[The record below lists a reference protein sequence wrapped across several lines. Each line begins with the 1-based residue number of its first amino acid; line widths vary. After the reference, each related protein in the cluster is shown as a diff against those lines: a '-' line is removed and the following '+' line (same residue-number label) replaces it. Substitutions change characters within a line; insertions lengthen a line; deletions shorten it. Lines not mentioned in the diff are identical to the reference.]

1 MKIATWNINSIRL
14 RIDIVINFIKKNNID
29 VLCLQETKTENK
41 LFPLDKFINNG
52 FIYSNINGQKSYNGV
67 AIISKIPFLEKKNLI
82 LCKRDD
88 ARHVSVK

>member
-14 RIDIVINFIKKNNID
+14 RIDSVISFIKKNNID

-67 AIISKIPFLEKKNLI
+67 AIISKIPFLKK
-82 LCKRDD
+82 KK
-88 ARHVSVK
+88 SYTM